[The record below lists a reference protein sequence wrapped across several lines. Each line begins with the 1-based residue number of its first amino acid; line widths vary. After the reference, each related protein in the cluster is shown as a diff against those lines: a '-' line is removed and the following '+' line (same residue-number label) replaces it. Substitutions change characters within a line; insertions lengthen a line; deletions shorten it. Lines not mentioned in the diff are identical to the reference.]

1 MTKKDVYR
9 LFTSAS
15 ILGSGDFVANVM
27 KDANEVLDQ
36 TAKFDV
42 SLDELIS
49 MVCAKL
55 EIRVKDLMS
64 KSRKRCL
71 SQARG
76 VVCYLAVD
84 EPGYMGDDVAGSL
97 RIKCNNVPCNITSPI
112 IPHYSQDIQLLLLRK
127 MVLLFHRTSSFN
139 FPEESVTLFLPI
151 LYRFL
156 VAETGT

>member
-1 MTKKDVYR
+1 MQGGGLVRSAGGD
-9 LFTSAS
+9 TSVLS
-15 ILGSGDFVANVM
+15 PKHKEERELSDERILGSGDFVANVM

-36 TAKFDV
+36 RVKFDI

-49 MVCAKL
+49 RVCAKL

-84 EPGYMGDDVAGSL
+84 ELGYRGDDVARIL
-97 RIKCNNVPCNITSPI
+97 RISGRGVSDCRERGREILDKPEI
-112 IPHYSQDIQLLLLRK
+112 IGEY
-127 MVLLFHRTSSFN
+127 
-139 FPEESVTLFLPI
+139 
-151 LYRFL
+151 L
-156 VAETGT
+156 V